1 MLSKF
6 RARLVEHGL
15 EEQVFIRMLAVL
27 ADKGLVSAGGKQRT
41 DSTHVISAVR
51 DLNRL
56 ELAGESVPQPIWE
69 ERTCR
74 LDRSCLSCGGTS
86 EQ

>member
-15 EEQVFIRMLAVL
+15 ERAAFEALLQALK
-27 ADKGLVSAGGKQRT
+27 DEGLVGGGGKART
-41 DSTHVISAVR
+41 DSTHVISAMR

-56 ELAGESVPQPIWE
+56 ELAGESGRVGRCPRAI
-69 ERTCR
+69 
-74 LDRSCLSCGGTS
+74 RSRPTAPLSCAFVG
-86 EQ
+86 